1 MESRK
6 PFAFIS
12 YSRKDVKVATDIRE
26 RLDKYVYSH
35 ELVKPENRPED
46 NRYVRPI
53 YQDLTDLHTREP
65 NFWEDLKGKVKDAR
79 YLIVICSPNSAESK
93 AVREGVEYFLS
104 THNDDANLIVPV
116 LIDGYTSMQK
126 IKIID
131 KIIKVR
137 NCPNYITSRDKEGHM
152 GRKYCFYHLLEY
164 LLHVDFYKLYNRYE
178 IYKKKK
184 RAKKMAVVATIV
196 GAIFLA
202 SIYGWISNY
211 RVAEKEKQRATTAE
225 ALTKFERK
233 TFPYSLVVGYVNN
246 FLRPT
251 LEALNERE
259 GEKAHI
265 IIYMPYSYEQLDIKA
280 NTEHLNQVF
289 LSDSLFAG
297 FHSEEIAVKERK
309 RGVALVRAN
318 LKDLH
323 VPIYIDVANTV
334 VAFKYVVDYK
344 FNSKENPLKV
354 DDTVE
359 NRDQMVREYTD
370 EFILHTLQDM
380 NKYAEQIHF
389 VKSEDELRNII
400 KVIIYKKEK

>member
-1 MESRK
+1 MDSRK

-12 YSRKDVKVATDIRE
+12 YSRKDKKVATDIRE
-26 RLDKYVYSH
+26 RLEKYVYAP

-46 NRYVRPI
+46 NKYVQPI
-53 YQDLTDLHTREP
+53 YQDLTDLHTIEP
-65 NFWEDLKGKVKDAR
+65 DFWEDLKGKVRDAR
-79 YLIVICSPNSAESK
+79 YLIVICSPNSDESK

-104 THNDDANLIVPV
+104 THNDDSSLIVPV

-126 IKIID
+126 IKAID
-131 KIIKVR
+131 DILKVR

-178 IYKKKK
+178 IYTKKK
-184 RAKKMAVVATIV
+184 RARKMAIAATIAGV
-196 GAIFLA
+196 ILLA

-211 RVAEKEKQRATTAE
+211 RVAEKEKQRAVTAE

-233 TFPYSLVVGYVNN
+233 TFPYSLVVGYVKN

-251 LEALNERE
+251 LESLNEQQE

-265 IIYMPYSYEQLDIKA
+265 IIYMPYSYEQLNIKA
-280 NTEHLNQVF
+280 NAEHLNQVF
-289 LSDSLFAG
+289 NSDSLFAG
-297 FHSEEIAVKERK
+297 FQPVEIAVKERK
-309 RGVALVRAN
+309 RGVALVKTEI
-318 LKDLH
+318 KDCQT
-323 VPIYIDVANTV
+323 PIFLDYAHTV
-334 VAFKYVVDYK
+334 VAFQYVVDYK
-344 FNSKENPLKV
+344 FNSAENPMKV

-370 EFILHTLQDM
+370 EFIVHTLQDM
-380 NKYAEQIHF
+380 NEFAEQIHF
-389 VKSEDELRNII
+389 VKSEDELRNTI
-400 KVIIYKKEK
+400 KVLKQQ